1 MKGKEKIRFQKK
13 ADEAMIR
20 EMMELYTMV
29 PPRGKLNFS
38 KRAYHKIESPSNKG

>member
-1 MKGKEKIRFQKK
+1 MKGKEKIISQKK

-38 KRAYHKIESPSNKG
+38 KRANHKIESSSYQG